1 MSVAPVLETERLV
14 LRGHTLADF
23 PEVWANWRDPVTT
36 RFVGGQPLS
45 EEDSWTKMVR
55 MIGHWHVMG
64 FGYWI
69 VREKGTG
76 RFLGEVGFADFR
88 RTLEPSFEG
97 APEAGWV
104 IAPWG
109 HGKGI
114 AREAVEAIHAWGKAK
129 WGPVRT
135 VCLIDPDNAPSLKL
149 ADRMGYRE
157 YARTAYKGAPVVLLE
172 RLP

>member
-1 MSVAPVLETERLV
+1 MSPAPIIETERLI

-23 PEVWANWRDPVTT
+23 PEVWENWRDPVTV
-36 RFVGGQPLS
+36 RHVGGEPLS

-64 FGYWI
+64 FGYWL
-69 VREKGTG
+69 VREKATG

-88 RTLEPSFEG
+88 RTLNPHLDG

-104 IAPWG
+104 IASWG
-109 HGKGI
+109 HGKGF
-114 AREAVEAIHAWGKAK
+114 AREAMDAAHAWREARF
-129 WGPVRT
+129 GPART
-135 VCLIDPDNAPSLKL
+135 VCLINPDNAPSLKL

-157 YARTAYKGAPVVLLE
+157 YARTDYKGGPVILLE